1 MIKFSQYIEEAFNS
15 PYKIKMKRIYE
26 KQYRGK
32 TKLKDG
38 SELDVIATRHMSS
51 STEFYWEILFKRSGS
66 TDVTGEGDQ
75 MKVFATVIDAIRQFI
90 DQEDPEEFSFV
101 ADKSTASGENTKEM
115 QSREKLY
122 GRLVKKYLSNGY
134 KVEQDTNKLGT
145 AWTIKKQRAVKKR
158 GPKRYRSRL

>member
-1 MIKFSQYIEEAFNS
+1 MLKFSQYIEEAFNS

-51 STEFYWEILFKRSGS
+51 STEFFWEILFKRSGS

-90 DQEDPEEFSFV
+90 DQADPDEFFFS
-101 ADKSTASGENTKEM
+101 ADKSAAGSDTRDKGWHEM
-115 QSREKLY
+115 ESREKLY
-122 GRLVKKYLSNGY
+122 SRLVKRYLSKGY
-134 KVEQDTNKLGT
+134 KVKETSSIHGT
-145 AWTIKKQRAVKKR
+145 DFVLTKK
-158 GPKRYRSRL
+158 

>member
-51 STEFYWEILFKRSGS
+51 STEFFWEILFKRSGS

-90 DQEDPEEFSFV
+90 DQADPDEFFFS
-101 ADKSTASGENTKEM
+101 ADKSSGESDTKEM
-115 QSREKLY
+115 ESREKLY
-122 GRLVKKYLSNGY
+122 SRLVKRYLSKGY
-134 KVEQDTNKLGT
+134 KVKETSSIHGT
-145 AWTIKKQRAVKKR
+145 DFVLTKK
-158 GPKRYRSRL
+158 

>member
-1 MIKFSQYIEEAFNS
+1 MLKFSQYIEEAFNS

-90 DQEDPEEFSFV
+90 DQEDPEEFFFS
-101 ADKSTASGENTKEM
+101 ADKSYASFKAAVLRAAGSDTRDKGWHEM
-115 QSREKLY
+115 ESREKLY
-122 GRLVKKYLSNGY
+122 SRLVKRYLSKGY
-134 KVEQDTNKLGT
+134 KVKETSSIHGT
-145 AWTIKKQRAVKKR
+145 DFVLTKK
-158 GPKRYRSRL
+158 